1 MEAQVLPVAEV
12 TSTYLGGERVEAK
25 VEVLKGVELAG

>member
-12 TSTYLGGERVEAK
+12 SLGVVTSTYLGGERAAAK
-25 VEVLKGVELAG
+25 EEVKG

>member
-12 TSTYLGGERVEAK
+12 TSTYLGGERVAAK
-25 VEVLKGVELAG
+25 EEVKGQSMAS

>member
-12 TSTYLGGERVEAK
+12 SPGMVTSAYLGGERTAAK
-25 VEVLKGVELAG
+25 EEVKKK